1 MKKINKLLFA
11 VPFALL
17 IVGCNK
23 ANSEVTKSKTTEKKT
38 TLKETTKKSTTNK
51 TIRTTTVATTTEE
64 DVFDVLVVKNFE
76 DAATIKGEGI
86 FNLNSS
92 TTISITLNY
101 GYEYIGLFNGEK
113 MLTDELTYEVKDIN
127 ESINL
132 YAMFKPIDYM
142 VSINKNIEDVATIS
156 GDGYIPYKN
165 STIINAT
172 LDPEYLFVG
181 LYDGEE
187 LLSDVLPYEIKSV
200 TKDLNLNMVLKQ
212 KTYDVVVNQSLEDAA
227 KISGV
232 GSFVKGSNTTL
243 TIETF
248 DGYNYLG
255 LYDSNDNLLTT
266 EPTYEVNDIT
276 DNITF
281 MASFSA
287 NSYKVTTSSF
297 DEDLGTVTLIDG
309 IYDCGSIIELTATP
323 IEGYEVEGWYVNGTL
338 YENYG
343 KENTINFKTL
353 AFDSEVVVKFTIKT
367 FSITITDNIDGLG
380 RFYVD
385 GNLYDST
392 NIESFDW
399 DSYISCYF
407 DNVLGYNYSY
417 ALINGEECNYVYQD
431 LYMDNDYTI
440 EVFYELADMEFYMVY
455 DREKLSVN
463 NGILIDLL
471 PDNFETGVI
480 DNEYS
485 QYDKYSYIYGTYK
498 YKTIINITLNVKTNY
513 YLEGLFDTYENESL
527 GTINNNVITLSID
540 NNYSELCISLLG
552 KICHIDV
559 YVQDEI
565 TGSATGTGDYHYGDK
580 ATIKATPNKGYK
592 LLKWVDEEGV
602 EYGVIYG
609 IEHDHVPSEVD
620 VPLYGD
626 ATYIAVFIP
635 DDFDC
640 DVKLV
645 AYNKN
650 IVIETR
656 VLTYLTEYKIEAPIY
671 SGYTFAGWLEN
682 EDISSLFS
690 SENVL
695 NYTMINEKATIYA
708 YYTPNTYTVTFD
720 FDGGV
725 GLTTTKELVFGD
737 EFSIDVPTKDNYTFM
752 EYDYYHEE
760 ETHYYDNDSTQLVY
774 FIARIF
780 NTTPANAEGVIE
792 KGVVLVNDVK
802 ETNSSAMIYRNDKVT
817 IISYNTGVKVVKANG
832 SSNGGYAYPFNAK
845 FIAIWGAQVTKRLN
859 NDEDDLV
866 KKYYIGEKVSRYETP
881 ENTGFNFLGWYVGD
895 ELYDF
900 STPLE
905 HNIVIEA
912 KWEAIDYNVTL
923 SVNNTKY
930 GKITTPVTSAKYGEK
945 VTLSYSLYDNYT
957 FEYWYNTKTKEIINY
972 LTFTFIMPAE
982 DVYYTACATALVMMV
997 KVNDSVMGS
1006 VENNYI
1012 VARVG
1017 QLVYVKAI
1025 PNDGYG
1031 FDHWELEGETVS
1043 TNLETTV
1050 TMPNLG
1056 IATLTAI
1063 FGKEITDKYERLGNK
1078 VWFGYYP
1085 QTCLNPN
1092 LQSGNNADLINELK
1106 ELAGTLPTLDT
1117 PENYEATKDSTQWIN
1132 YDYYIYPGGVWNKSV
1147 YNTTTYKYD
1156 VTYLKAPHMWYIDI
1170 DYDEDGRYD
1179 YRGVLIY
1186 SYRPDEVKENT
1197 PSAGTNYTHQ
1207 DDNFYGS
1214 SSVYSTYWFKYELI
1228 EWDILENNAGTV
1240 KMIAN
1245 LAIDSQN
1252 FSLSSNDYDSSYIR
1266 NFLNDDFYNTAF
1278 SSLEK
1283 SIMSTMSINSNND
1296 YVTLLTNE
1304 EVESYY
1310 PEASNKFLK
1319 TTEYAQSQNCYVNTS
1334 AYSSTTLYNCNWL
1347 TRSAYTESGKVYIVN
1362 TSGSIT
1368 NGKTNMTYYGI
1379 RPVITITLKKI
1390 NA

>member
-1 MKKINKLLFA
+1 MKKISKLLFGL
-11 VPFALL
+11 PFALL
-17 IVGCNK
+17 AFGCSKSTDKTKIVDKN
-23 ANSEVTKSKTTEKKT
+23 KTTINP
-38 TLKETTKKSTTNK
+38 TTNK
-51 TIRTTTVATTTEE
+51 TIKTTTAKTTTEE
-64 DVFDVLVVKNFE
+64 DVFDIVVARNIDE
-76 DAATIKGEGI
+76 AATIKGEGI

-101 GYEYIGLFNGEK
+101 GYEFIGLFSGEQI
-113 MLTDELTYEVKDIN
+113 LTSELTYEIKDIN

-132 YAMFKPIDYM
+132 YAVFKPIDYM
-142 VSINKNIEDVATIS
+142 VNIEKNINDVATVS
-156 GDGYIPYKN
+156 GDGYISYKT
-165 STIINAT
+165 STTIDAT

-187 LLSDVLPYEIKSV
+187 LLSDVLPYTIESV
-200 TKDLNLNMVLKQ
+200 TKDLTLNMVLKQ
-212 KTYDVVVNQSLEDAA
+212 KTYDVVVKQSLDDAA
-227 KISGV
+227 KISGE
-232 GSFVKGSNTTL
+232 GSFIKESNTTL
-243 TIETF
+243 TIETN

-255 LYDSNDNLLTT
+255 LYDSENNLLTT
-266 EPTYEVNDIT
+266 ETTYEVN
-276 DNITF
+276 NITENITLN
-281 MASFSA
+281 ASFSA
-287 NSYKVTTSSF
+287 NSYKVKTSSF
-297 DEDLGTVTLIDG
+297 DENLGSVTLVDG
-309 IYDCGSIIELTATP
+309 TYDCGSIIELVATP
-323 IEGYEVEGWYVNGTL
+323 IEGYEVEGWYINDTL
-338 YENYG
+338 YDIYG
-343 KENTINFKTL
+343 KLDTINFKTV
-353 AFDSEVVVKFTIKT
+353 AFNCEVVVKFKIKQ

-385 GNLYDST
+385 GNLYDSS
-392 NIESFDW
+392 NRELFDW
-399 DSYISCYF
+399 DSYIGCYF

-417 ALINGEECNYVYQD
+417 AKINGEEYNYDYEE
-431 LYMDNDYTI
+431 LHMDKNYI
-440 EVFYELADMEFYMVY
+440 VEVFYELADMEFYMVY
-455 DREKLSVN
+455 DRDKLSVN
-463 NGILIDLL
+463 SGILIDLL

-485 QYDKYSYIYGTYK
+485 QYDKYNYIHGTYK
-498 YKTIINITLNVKTNY
+498 YKTVINITLNVKTNY
-513 YLEGLFDTYENESL
+513 YLEGLFDTYENESI

-559 YVQDEI
+559 YAQDEI

-609 IEHDHVPSEVD
+609 IEHDHVPSEVS

-635 DDFDC
+635 DEFDC
-640 DVKLV
+640 DIKLF
-645 AYNKN
+645 AYNRN
-650 IVIETR
+650 VVIKTYT
-656 VLTYLTEYKIEAPIY
+656 LTYLVEYEIEAPTY
-671 SGYTFAGWLEN
+671 AGYTFAGWLEN
-682 EDISSLFS
+682 EDISSLSS
-690 SENVL
+690 SENIL

-708 YYTPNTYTVTFD
+708 YYTPNTYSVTFD

-725 GLTTTKELVFGD
+725 GITTTKELVFGD
-737 EFSIDVPTKDNYTFM
+737 EFSIDVPTKDNYIFI

-780 NTTPANAEGVIE
+780 NTSPANADGVIDR
-792 KGVVLVNDVK
+792 GVVLVNDLII
-802 ETNSSAMIYRNDKVT
+802 TDGSTMIYRNDKVT
-817 IISYNTGVKVVKANG
+817 IKSYNTGVEVVKANG

-845 FIAIWGAQVTKRLN
+845 FIAIWGVQVTKRFN
-859 NDEDDLV
+859 NGDDDIV
-866 KKYYIGEKVSRYETP
+866 NKFYIGEKISRYETP
-881 ENTGFNFLGWYVGD
+881 ERIGYNFLGWYVGD

-900 STPLE
+900 NQPLE

-923 SVNNTKY
+923 SVNNTNY
-930 GKITTPVTSAKYGEK
+930 GEITTPVTSAKYGEE

-957 FEYWYNTKTKEIINY
+957 FEYWYNSKTKEKIY
-972 LTFTFIMPAE
+972 DLTFTFTMPAE
-982 DVYYTACATALVMMV
+982 DVKYTAYATALIMRV

-1006 VENNYI
+1006 VENNYFI
-1012 VARVG
+1012 ARVG
-1017 QLVYVKAI
+1017 QLVSVKAI
-1025 PNDGYG
+1025 PNEGYG

-1043 TNLETTV
+1043 TDIETTV

-1056 IATLTAI
+1056 LATLTAI

-1078 VWFGYYP
+1078 IWFGYYP
-1085 QTCLNPN
+1085 QTCINPN
-1092 LQSGNNADLINELK
+1092 LQDGNNADLINELK
-1106 ELAGTLPTLDT
+1106 ELAGALPTLDT
-1117 PENYEATKDSTQWIN
+1117 PENYEATKASTQWIN

-1147 YNTTTYKYD
+1147 YNTTTYRYD

-1170 DYDEDGRYD
+1170 DYDEDGRFD

-1186 SYRPDEVKENT
+1186 SYRSDEIKE
-1197 PSAGTNYTHQ
+1197 GTANSSTDKTHQ
-1207 DDNFYGS
+1207 DDNFYS
-1214 SSVYSTYWFKYELI
+1214 RSTVYSTYWFKYELI
-1228 EWDILENNAGTV
+1228 EWDILENNDGTV

-1252 FSLSSNDYDSSYIR
+1252 FSLSSNSYDSSYIR
-1266 NFLNDDFYNTAF
+1266 NFLNDNFYNTAF
-1278 SSLEK
+1278 NDLEK

-1310 PEASNKFLK
+1310 QVVSDRFLK
-1319 TTEYAQSQNCYVNTS
+1319 ATEYAQSQNCYVNTS
-1334 AYSSTTLYNCNWL
+1334 AYSTTTLYNCNWL

-1362 TSGSIT
+1362 TSGYIVD
-1368 NGKTNMTYYGI
+1368 GKTNMTYYGI
-1379 RPVITITLKKI
+1379 RPVITITL
-1390 NA
+1390 

>member
-1 MKKINKLLFA
+1 MKKISKLLFGL
-11 VPFALL
+11 PFALL
-17 IVGCNK
+17 VFGCSK
-23 ANSEVTKSKTTEKKT
+23 STDKTKTVDKNKTTINP
-38 TLKETTKKSTTNK
+38 TTNK
-51 TIRTTTVATTTEE
+51 TIKTTTAKTTTEE
-64 DVFDVLVVKNFE
+64 DVFDIVVAKNIDE
-76 DAATIKGEGI
+76 AATIKGEGI

-92 TTISITLNY
+92 TTISIALNY
-101 GYEYIGLFNGEK
+101 GYEYIGLFSGEK
-113 MLTDELTYEVKDIN
+113 ILTDELTYEIKDIN

-132 YAMFKPIDYM
+132 YAVFKPIDYM
-142 VSINKNIEDVATIS
+142 VSIEKNISDVATII
-156 GDGYIPYKN
+156 GDGYIPYKT
-165 STIINAT
+165 STTINAT

-187 LLSDVLPYEIKSV
+187 LLSDVLPYTIESV

-212 KTYDVVVNQSLEDAA
+212 KTYDVVVNQSLDDAA

-232 GSFVKGSNTTL
+232 GSFIKGSNTTL
-243 TIETF
+243 NIETN

-255 LYDSNDNLLTT
+255 LYDSENNFLTT
-266 EPTYEVNDIT
+266 ETTYEIK
-276 DNITF
+276 NITENIKF
-281 MASFSA
+281 NALFSA
-287 NSYKVTTSSF
+287 NSYKVKTSSF
-297 DEDLGTVTLIDG
+297 DETLGSVTLVDG
-309 IYDCGSIIELTATP
+309 TYDCGSIIELVATP
-323 IEGYEVEGWYVNGTL
+323 IEGYEVEGWYINGTL
-338 YENYG
+338 YEIYG
-343 KENTINFKTL
+343 MKDAINFKTV
-353 AFDSEVVVKFTIKT
+353 AFDCEVVVKFKIKQ

-380 RFYVD
+380 RYYVD
-385 GNLYDST
+385 SNLYDSS
-392 NIESFDW
+392 NIELFEW
-399 DSYISCYF
+399 DSYIGCYF

-417 ALINGEECNYVYQD
+417 AKINGEEYNYDYEE
-431 LYMDNDYTI
+431 LHMDKNYTI

-455 DREKLSVN
+455 DRDKLSVN

-471 PDNFETGVI
+471 PDDFETGVI

-485 QYDKYSYIYGTYK
+485 QYDKYNYIHGTYK
-498 YKTIINITLNVKTNY
+498 YKTVINITLNVKTNY

-559 YVQDEI
+559 YAQDEI

-609 IEHDHVPSEVD
+609 IEHDHVPSEVS

-635 DDFDC
+635 DEFDC
-640 DVKLV
+640 DIKLV

-650 IVIETR
+650 IVLKTYI
-656 VLTYLTEYKIEAPIY
+656 LTYLTEYEIEAPIY
-671 SGYTFAGWLEN
+671 AGYTFAGWLEN
-682 EDISSLFS
+682 EDIDSLFS

-720 FDGGV
+720 FDGGI
-725 GLTTTKELVFGD
+725 GITTTKELVFGD

-780 NTTPANAEGVIE
+780 NANPADADCIIE
-792 KGVVLVNDVK
+792 RGVVLVNDVI

-817 IISYNTGVKVVKANG
+817 IKSYKTGVKVVKADG
-832 SSNGGYAYPFNAK
+832 SSAGGYAYPFNAK
-845 FIAIWGAQVTKRLN
+845 FIAIWCAQVTKRYN
-859 NDEDDLV
+859 NGEDDV
-866 KKYYIGEKVSRYETP
+866 VNKYYIGEKVSRYETP
-881 ENTGFNFLGWYVGD
+881 ERIGYNFLGWYVGD

-900 STPLE
+900 NQPLE

-912 KWEAIDYNVTL
+912 KWEIINYTVLYDSNNPSFGEITSTHSTAHYGDEVTL
-923 SVNNTKY
+923 TFTA
-930 GKITTPVTSAKYGEK
+930 GDI
-945 VTLSYSLYDNYT
+945 YT
-957 FEYWYNTKTKEIINY
+957 FEYWYNRDTKEKIY
-972 LTFTFIMPAE
+972 TETVTFTMPAN
-982 DVYYTACATALVMMV
+982 DVRYRAYATAFYLLV
-997 KVNDSVMGS
+997 KTNDDSWGS
-1006 VENNYI
+1006 VEKDTI
-1012 VARVG
+1012 VARAG
-1017 QLVYVKAI
+1017 AELTLKAI
-1025 PNDGYG
+1025 PAEGYG
-1031 FDHWELEGETVS
+1031 FDHWEYEGEAFS
-1043 TNLETTV
+1043 TNAETTFIMPDSALSRV
-1050 TMPNLG
+1050 T
-1056 IATLTAI
+1056 AV

-1078 VWFGYYP
+1078 IWFGYYP

-1117 PENYEATKDSTQWIN
+1117 PDNYEATKDSTKWIN
-1132 YDYYIYPGGVWNKSV
+1132 YDYYIYPGGKWVKLETIINPDWSTQTK
-1147 YNTTTYKYD
+1147 T
-1156 VTYLKAPHMWYIDI
+1156 TYLKAPHMWYIDI
-1170 DYDEDGRYD
+1170 DYDEDGRFD

-1186 SYRPDEVKENT
+1186 SYRSDEIKE
-1197 PSAGTNYTHQ
+1197 GTANSSTDKSHQ

-1228 EWDILENNAGTV
+1228 EWDILENNDGTV

-1252 FSLSSNDYDSSYIR
+1252 FSLSSNSYDSSYIR

-1310 PEASNKFLK
+1310 QEVSDRFLK

-1334 AYSSTTLYNCNWL
+1334 IYSTTTLYNCNWL

-1362 TSGSIT
+1362 TSGSIA

-1379 RPVITITLKKI
+1379 RPVITITL
-1390 NA
+1390 